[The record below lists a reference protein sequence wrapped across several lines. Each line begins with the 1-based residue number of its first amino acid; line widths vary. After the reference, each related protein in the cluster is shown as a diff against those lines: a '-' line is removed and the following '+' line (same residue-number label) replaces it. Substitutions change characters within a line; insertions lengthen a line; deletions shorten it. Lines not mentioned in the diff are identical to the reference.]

1 MSPSRSFPPVLLLAA
16 LLATAP
22 AGAATFPP
30 GKRPHT
36 RVATYARNGVTV
48 TRLQT
53 RVNLV
58 GGRLHVSVDARIHND
73 LHLVKGVTLRVG
85 SCTGG
90 SLGLP
95 TCPDAL
101 ALDVPVA
108 AGKTVRVRRAVTV
121 SVPPRGI
128 DRLQL
133 AITKHGAK
141 LPRGVKGV
149 YGALLVNGRAW
160 RGAGNGRTFGLD
172 LTPQN
177 GTSVQRILVDAAAET
192 STRFRG
198 DVAWTAR
205 SGQAA
210 TLSTG
215 LAGRPLAPDTDVAAA
230 GTASFFDRP
239 DISTTNQPSA
249 FSAVVRTSAGASL
262 ATVRLPWPV

>member
-1 MSPSRSFPPVLLLAA
+1 MIPSRILLPVLLGAA
-16 LLATAP
+16 LLAAAP
-22 AGAATFPP
+22 AGATTYPP

-53 RVNLV
+53 RVDLV
-58 GGRLHVSVDARIHND
+58 AGRLHVSVDARVHND
-73 LHLVKGVTLRVG
+73 LHVVDGVTLRVG

-90 SLGLP
+90 SLGAP
-95 TCPDAL
+95 TCPDTL
-101 ALDVPVA
+101 AVDVPVA
-108 AGKTVRVRRAVTV
+108 PGRTVRVRRTV
-121 SVPPRGI
+121 KLSVPPRGV
-128 DRLQL
+128 DRLQV

-141 LPRGVKGV
+141 LPRGLAGV

-160 RGAGNGRTFGLD
+160 RGVGNGRTYGLD

-177 GTSVQRILVDAAAET
+177 GTSVQRIVVDAAAET

-205 SGQAA
+205 SGQAT

-215 LAGRPLAPDTDVAAA
+215 LAGRALAPDTDIAAG

-239 DISTTNQPSA
+239 DIATLNQPSA
-249 FSAVVRTSAGASL
+249 FSAVVRTSPGASL